1 MSMSGCKECITNKV
15 WIQFLPDNFLH
26 KCIVC
31 NQKGIRQT
39 RTIVYGR
46 FFAIIMYLVFF
57 FLAYYMFVS

>member
-1 MSMSGCKECITNKV
+1 MNGCKECITNKV
-15 WIQFLPDNFLH
+15 WIQFLPNNFLH

-39 RTIVYGR
+39 KTIVCGQY
-46 FFAIIMYLVFF
+46 FAIIMYLVFF